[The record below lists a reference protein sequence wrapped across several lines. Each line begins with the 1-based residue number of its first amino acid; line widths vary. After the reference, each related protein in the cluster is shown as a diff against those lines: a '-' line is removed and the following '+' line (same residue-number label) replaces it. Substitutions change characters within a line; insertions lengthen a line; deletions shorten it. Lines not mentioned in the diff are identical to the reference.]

1 MENLTL
7 DQFNELAQETASPS
21 ISMFLPTHRVGQD
34 TQQDPIRFNNLIRD
48 AEKQLRSSGMRPRE
62 VSELLKPAEALLSDT
77 YFWMHQYEGL
87 AVFMTSEDF
96 HSYRLPFRVEELLII
111 ARSYYIKPVLP
122 LFTNNGHYYILAIS
136 QDEVRLFEGTRHS
149 VGLIDL
155 PDGTPQSLDEA
166 LQLDDLQK
174 QLQFRTATSQGG
186 MGGSLFHGQGPGNEE
201 QKVWIGKY
209 LSLVDDGLNKIFR
222 QQQAPLIL
230 AGVDYLLSIYRRVS
244 EYTNIMQEGI
254 KGSPEHLRPEEL
266 QEKAWPI
273 VEAYF
278 LLEMEKVVEKYQ
290 QLADTDKATDD
301 IEQIVAAALYGRVDN
316 LLLSV
321 GAQVWGIFN
330 PDTGKVTLDSQGKSN
345 QDNLELLDLVAM
357 KTLQN
362 GGTVYALDQE
372 EMLTDSPIAAVFRY

>member
-7 DQFNELAQETASPS
+7 DQLNELAQETASPS

-34 TQQDPIRFNNLIRD
+34 TQQDPIRFNNLIRG
-48 AEKQLRSSGMRPRE
+48 AEKQLRSSGMGPRE
-62 VSELLKPAEALLSDT
+62 VSKLLMPAEALLSDP

-96 HSYRLPFRVEELLII
+96 HSYRLPFRVEELLIV

-155 PDGTPQSLDEA
+155 PDGTPRSLEEA

-174 QLQFRTATSQGG
+174 QFQFRTGTSQGG
-186 MGGSLFHGQGPGNEE
+186 MEGSLFHGQGPGDEE

-209 LSLVDDGLNKIFR
+209 LNLVDVGLKEIFR

-230 AGVDYLLSIYRRVS
+230 AGVDYLLPIYRRVS
-244 EYTNIMQEGI
+244 EYANIMQEGI
-254 KGSPEHLRPEEL
+254 AGSPEHLRPEEL

-278 LLEMEKVVEKYQ
+278 LLEMEKIVEKYQ
-290 QLADTDKATDD
+290 QLTDTDKATDD
-301 IEQIVAAALYGRVDN
+301 IEQIVAAAFYGRVDK
-316 LLLSV
+316 LILSV
-321 GAQVWGIFN
+321 DAQVWGIFN
-330 PDTGKVTLDSQGKSN
+330 PDTGKVTFDSQGKSN
-345 QDNLELLDLVAM
+345 QDNLELIDLAAM

-372 EMLTDSPIAAVFRY
+372 EMPTDLPVAAVFRY